1 MMLELNQEE
10 KKVIEKVVDGMTECG
25 LFCGRYDAKNG
36 NEHFMYGVS
45 TVMEYLA
52 YLVSDEYGDEFSDT
66 FTKNMIKSEKK
77 VLTNEH

>member
-10 KKVIEKVVDGMTECG
+10 KEVIEKVVDGMTECG

>member
-1 MMLELNQEE
+1 MLELNQEK
-10 KKVIEKVVDGMTECG
+10 KKVIDKVVDGMTECG

-66 FTKNMIKSEKK
+66 FTKNMIKSEKRY
-77 VLTNEH
+77 

>member
-1 MMLELNQEE
+1 MLELNQEE

>member
-1 MMLELNQEE
+1 MVVLNQEE

-25 LFCGRYDAKNG
+25 LFCGWYDAKNG

>member
-1 MMLELNQEE
+1 MLELNQEE

-77 VLTNEH
+77 Y